1 MFAIWNASE
10 TTDGQHV
17 DDTSNANSYALIA
30 GVINATAVVLG
41 EVFHANG
48 VSTGGN
54 TFANLTANAAS
65 YKLVDLNQFSD
76 TSIGS
81 TTFLGDSSAL
91 DSSLIEIRTSE
102 TDPFFANGNVNI
114 STFSGN
120 IGDRFQNFAVGDRR
134 ARFFQFKHTVTN
146 SKPQEVNYTL
156 DRFEYT
162 VDTPSK
168 EFRTRVTF
176 TGDSDNGG
184 NTAVDYTSTDF
195 FDAPTFSAT
204 IVSTANVSAV
214 PVCFVLGSTRTGA
227 NINVIFSSNSLPA
240 VGTVVDLI
248 ALGV

>member
-1 MFAIWNASE
+1 M
-10 TTDGQHV
+10 
-17 DDTSNANSYALIA
+17 
-30 GVINATAVVLG
+30 
-41 EVFHANG
+41 FHANG
-48 VSTGGN
+48 VSTGTN
-54 TFANLTANAAS
+54 SFANLTTKASS

-76 TSIGS
+76 ASVGS

-91 DSSLIEIRTSE
+91 DDSLIEIRTSE
-102 TDPFFANGNVNI
+102 SDPFFANGNVNI

-156 DRFEYT
+156 DRFDYT
-162 VDTPSK
+162 VDTASK

-176 TGDSDNGG
+176 LGSSDAGG

-227 NINVIFSSNSLPA
+227 NINVIFSSNSEPA

>member
-1 MFAIWNASE
+1 M
-10 TTDGQHV
+10 TTK
-17 DDTSNANSYALIA
+17 TS
-30 GVINATAVVLG
+30 
-41 EVFHANG
+41 
-48 VSTGGN
+48 
-54 TFANLTANAAS
+54 S

-81 TTFLGDSSAL
+81 TTFLGDSNAL
-91 DSSLIEIRTSE
+91 DASLIELRTSE
-102 TDPFFANGNVNI
+102 SDPFLANANVNI
-114 STFSGN
+114 SVFAGN

-176 TGDSDNGG
+176 LGTSDAGG
-184 NTAVDYTSTDF
+184 NTAVDYTGTDF
-195 FDAPTFSAT
+195 FDAPTYSAT
-204 IVSTANVSAV
+204 IVSTANVSAE
-214 PVCFVLGSTRTGA
+214 PVCFVLGSTKTGA
-227 NINVIFSSNSLPA
+227 NINVIFSSNSEPA